1 MMSSLRRRSIVQ
13 PAWKQHV
20 RKKGGLARK
29 LKLAYNLHFDLDPAL
44 FS

>member
-1 MMSSLRRRSIVQ
+1 MF
-13 PAWKQHV
+13 V
-20 RKKGGLARK
+20 RKKEGSLARK

>member
-1 MMSSLRRRSIVQ
+1 MDWGLSLGAAS
-13 PAWKQHV
+13 AWKQHV

-29 LKLAYNLHFDLDPAL
+29 LKLAYYLHFDLDPAL